1 MPSYSSLTLQHACV
15 VWELRFTIRPSSDH
29 PLLCAQRLR
38 QQCNL
43 NSGLASRN
51 HVQGKLPGHRGRA
64 THLQRNPPQL
74 SSRRQPW
81 PGKKRTESQLSEP
94 SPAASPLR
102 PQFLR
107 VASQTVTETTTEFKQ
122 AETSWEAE
130 EDILPDDSAQPHES
144 ASDTPS
150 PTRKPAPHTFRLQS
164 CGKSSRTSRP
174 ASELCWRNK
183 ASSKALIA
191 TQPGLIKRQ
200 LEVIE

>member
-1 MPSYSSLTLQHACV
+1 MSKENFLDIEVGLHICKGIPRSFRVGSHTKPSFAMFNRAVGAMP
-15 VWELRFTIRPSSDH
+15 R
-29 PLLCAQRLR
+29 
-38 QQCNL
+38 
-43 NSGLASRN
+43 
-51 HVQGKLPGHRGRA
+51 K
-64 THLQRNPPQL
+64 
-74 SSRRQPW
+74 RQPW

-122 AETSWEAE
+122 AETNWEAE

-164 CGKSSRTSRP
+164 CGKSSRTSKP

-183 ASSKALIA
+183 ASWKALIA